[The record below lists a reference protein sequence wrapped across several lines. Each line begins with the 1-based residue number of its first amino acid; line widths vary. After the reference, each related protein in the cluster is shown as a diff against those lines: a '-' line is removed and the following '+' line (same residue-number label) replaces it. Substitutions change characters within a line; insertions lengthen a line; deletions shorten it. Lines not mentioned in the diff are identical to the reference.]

1 MINKIIYEN
10 ERGISIELNRE
21 GPLFLSSV
29 EGFGGLEADIVSSK
43 SAYQDGI
50 SISKTILKDRIL
62 TLNCYLSI
70 DNEQQ
75 RYILKKKLYNAFNPK
90 VAGHIKIYTDAG
102 QLRGAS
108 NLRVIQAPLFDD
120 DYKGLN
126 DLVSFQIQLAMPLP
140 YFEDLVENK
149 VEFGSEV
156 GNFFFDG
163 ELKEEG
169 NELSIKNNSNVVNIF
184 NSGDCE
190 VPLKLVF
197 KASSN
202 VKNPRIYNVYTKEFI
217 KINKT
222 MEAGEIIT
230 ITTNKGNKRVESIL
244 NGKTSN
250 IFNNLD
256 IQSDFIWLDIGD
268 NVIAYDAEEMVEQL
282 EVSIYYT
289 NYYLGV

>member
-140 YFEDLVENK
+140 YFEDLAENK

-156 GNFFFDG
+156 GNFFFDW

-169 NELSIKNNSNVVNIF
+169 NELSIKNSSNVVNIF
-184 NSGDCE
+184 NNGDCE
-190 VPLKLVF
+190 TPLKLVF

-222 MEAGEIIT
+222 MEAGEMIA

-268 NVIAYDAEEMVEQL
+268 NVIAYDAEEMIEQL
-282 EVSIYYT
+282 EVNIYYT

>member
-1 MINKIIYEN
+1 MINKIIYKN

-29 EGFGGLEADIVSSK
+29 KGFDGLESDIVSSK

-62 TLNCYLSI
+62 TLNCHLVVDS
-70 DNEQQ
+70 EQQ

-90 VAGHIKIYTDAG
+90 IKGHIKIYTDAG

-126 DLVSFQIQLAMPLP
+126 DIVSFQMQLAMPLP
-140 YFEDLVENK
+140 YFEDLEENK

-156 GNFFFDG
+156 ANFFFDW

-169 NELSIKNNSNVVNIF
+169 NELSIKNSSNVINIF
-184 NSGDCE
+184 NAGDCE
-190 VPLKLVF
+190 TPLKLVF

-222 MEAGEIIT
+222 MEAGEMIV

-256 IQSDFIWLDIGD
+256 IQSDFIWLDVGD
-268 NVIAYDAEEMVEQL
+268 NVIAYDAEEMIEQL

>member
-90 VAGHIKIYTDAG
+90 IKGHIKIYTDAG

-108 NLRVIQAPLFDD
+108 DLRVIQAPLFDD

-156 GNFFFDG
+156 GNFFFDW

-169 NELSIKNNSNVVNIF
+169 NELSIKNSSNVVNIF
-184 NSGDCE
+184 NNGDCE
-190 VPLKLVF
+190 TPLKLVF

-222 MEAGEIIT
+222 MEAGEMIA

>member
-156 GNFFFDG
+156 GNFFFDW

>member
-90 VAGHIKIYTDAG
+90 IKGHIKIYTDAG

-108 NLRVIQAPLFDD
+108 DLRVIQAPLFDD

-140 YFEDLVENK
+140 YFEDLAENK

-156 GNFFFDG
+156 GNFFFDW

-222 MEAGEIIT
+222 MEAGEMIA

-256 IQSDFIWLDIGD
+256 IQSDFMWLDIGD

>member
-140 YFEDLVENK
+140 YFEDLAENK

-156 GNFFFDG
+156 GNFFFDW

-169 NELSIKNNSNVVNIF
+169 NELSIKNSSNVVNIF
-184 NSGDCE
+184 NNGDCE
-190 VPLKLVF
+190 TPLKLVF

>member
-126 DLVSFQIQLAMPLP
+126 DIVSFQIQLAMPLP

-156 GNFFFDG
+156 GNFFFDW

-169 NELSIKNNSNVVNIF
+169 NELSIKNSSNVVNIF
-184 NSGDCE
+184 NNGDCE
-190 VPLKLVF
+190 TPLKLVF

-222 MEAGEIIT
+222 MEAGEMIA

-268 NVIAYDAEEMVEQL
+268 NVIAYDAEEMIEQL
-282 EVSIYYT
+282 EVNIYYT

>member
-156 GNFFFDG
+156 GNFFFDW

-222 MEAGEIIT
+222 MEAGEMIA

>member
-90 VAGHIKIYTDAG
+90 IKGHIKIYTDAG

-156 GNFFFDG
+156 GNFFFDW

-222 MEAGEIIT
+222 MEAGEMIA

>member
-156 GNFFFDG
+156 GNFFFDW

-169 NELSIKNNSNVVNIF
+169 NELSIKNSSNVVNIF
-184 NSGDCE
+184 NNGDCE
-190 VPLKLVF
+190 TPLKLVF

-222 MEAGEIIT
+222 MEAGEMIA

>member
-90 VAGHIKIYTDAG
+90 IKGHIKIYTDAG

-108 NLRVIQAPLFDD
+108 DLRVIQAPLFDD

-156 GNFFFDG
+156 GNFFFDW

>member
-90 VAGHIKIYTDAG
+90 IKGHIKIYTDAG

-108 NLRVIQAPLFDD
+108 DLRVIQAPLFDD

-140 YFEDLVENK
+140 YFEDLAENK

-156 GNFFFDG
+156 GNFFFDW

-222 MEAGEIIT
+222 MEAGEMIA

-256 IQSDFIWLDIGD
+256 IQSDFIWLNIGD

>member
-108 NLRVIQAPLFDD
+108 DLRVIQAPLFDD

-156 GNFFFDG
+156 GNFFFDW

>member
-126 DLVSFQIQLAMPLP
+126 DIVSFQIQLAMPLP

-156 GNFFFDG
+156 GNFFFDW

>member
-90 VAGHIKIYTDAG
+90 IKGHIKIYTDAG

-156 GNFFFDG
+156 GNFFFDW

-268 NVIAYDAEEMVEQL
+268 NVIAYDAEEMIEQL
-282 EVSIYYT
+282 EVNIYYT